1 MLLSLVTVFLPS
13 DSILLPAMLFLLGGG
28 VFTLYPVAVS
38 HAADRAPSDALVPMI
53 QGLLLINSLGS
64 AMAPV
69 AISPMMTEFGEA
81 GLFWAFAVVN
91 LAMVCFF
98 MWRRGKRPAA
108 EHPAPFT
115 ASTTFSPT
123 GAELR
128 VTEDLM
134 HAAQEHP
141 PLEPVESA
149 APAQAQ
155 RSESH

>member
-1 MLLSLVTVFLPS
+1 
-13 DSILLPAMLFLLGGG
+13 
-28 VFTLYPVAVS
+28 
-38 HAADRAPSDALVPMI
+38 
-53 QGLLLINSLGS
+53 
-64 AMAPV
+64 MAPV
-69 AISPMMTEFGEA
+69 AMSPMMTEFGEA

-91 LAMVCFF
+91 LGMVCFF

-141 PLEPVESA
+141 PLEPVEN
-149 APAQAQ
+149 PTPAQ